1 MMYRCPVCGFD
12 QMPFPPEDNN
22 ICSCCGTEF
31 GYHDLRFSH
40 ADLRRHWQAN
50 GAKWFSMRMHP
61 PAGWNPTNQV
71 NRLLLRGTE
80 VSSRGPVFKIS
91 PPQTGSSSYRSPH
104 RKKRVA
110 RSVQSDDPLY
120 ILRIYS
126 RAS

>member
-1 MMYRCPVCGFD
+1 MTYRCPVCGFD

-40 ADLRRHWQAN
+40 ADLRRQWLAN
-50 GAKWFSMRMHP
+50 GARWFSMRMPP

-71 NRLLLRGTE
+71 NQLLLRGIG
-80 VSSRGPVFKIS
+80 VSPRGPVFVIS
-91 PPQTGSSSYRSPH
+91 PSQTASSSFRPPR

-110 RSVQSDDPLY
+110 RPVQSSDPLY
-120 ILRIYS
+120 ILSIYS